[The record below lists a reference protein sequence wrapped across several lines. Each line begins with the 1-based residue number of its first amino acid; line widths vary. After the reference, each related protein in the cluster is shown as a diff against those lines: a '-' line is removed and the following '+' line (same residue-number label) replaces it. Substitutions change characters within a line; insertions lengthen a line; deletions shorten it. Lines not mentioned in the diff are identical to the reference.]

1 MNITNTDN
9 NKDHSITS
17 IDLDDID
24 SVTLGYSG
32 YGSSGLTVGGISS
45 IGYPIS
51 SWASSTASS
60 AINHSVS
67 GQLTIAG
74 EHPDIKLGER
84 SLIDFMDK
92 VEERLG
98 ILRPNE
104 ELESRW
110 EQLKELRRQYV
121 ELEKDLIE
129 KEKMWELLK
138 KE

>member
-1 MNITNTDN
+1 MSTCDP
-9 NKDHSITS
+9 KDTEEYTIAIPEDT
-17 IDLDDID
+17 D

-32 YGSSGLTVGGISS
+32 YGSNGLTVGGISS
-45 IGYPIS
+45 IGYPTA
-51 SWASSTASS
+51 SWASASS
-60 AINHSVS
+60 TVTNSIS
-67 GQLTIAG
+67 GQLTVAG
-74 EHPDIKLGER
+74 ENADIKVGER

-92 VEERLG
+92 VEGRLG